1 MDSLCYIATQPVRVH
16 LFFAW
21 VLTCGSCFF
30 LEDFGLSVDPHPCGS
45 RTAGPPNIRERER
58 APSDRRKKGGMEL
71 DSVLL
76 NRWLSDGKCS

>member
-1 MDSLCYIATQPVRVH
+1 MLYSYPACACASIFCVGAYMWFL
-16 LFFAW
+16 
-21 VLTCGSCFF
+21 FF